1 VNQRAQSS
9 VPSFLAGGGAM
20 GERCR
25 RMDWAKTP
33 LGPVEGWPQNLRSA
47 VSMLLSSKAQIVLF
61 YGPDLVALYN
71 DAYAPALGSKHPWAL
86 GRPARECWSEI
97 WTDLGALFRG
107 VLESGEAYHAKERR
121 FFLERNGYLEETYFD
136 VSYDPLRGESGAAE
150 GVFCIVSDMT
160 GKVLGERRTRAVR
173 DVAVRTAK
181 AQSTD
186 EVFGIV
192 AEVLAGCAGD
202 VPFSLAY
209 VLDPQTRRA
218 RLVAQSGLAPGA
230 PAADAQ
236 RWPLEAALASAGL
249 VSVERLA
256 SRGVR
261 VSAAPFGDPVDT
273 AVVVPIRAAGY
284 ADPLAVLV
292 AGVSPRLSLGDAY
305 RDFYQV
311 LALGIGVALA
321 NARTHEEERKRA
333 ESLAELDE
341 AKTAF
346 FQNVSHEFRTPLTL
360 IRGPVEEL
368 LEMRHGVLSFGM
380 NQQLTMVHRN
390 TLRLQKLVNT
400 LLDFARVEAGRLQ
413 AWFSPTDLPGLT
425 SELVSTFRSACERA
439 GLSLRVE
446 AGPFREPL
454 FVDRDMWEKV
464 VLNLLSNAFKFTLA
478 GEIEVRLED
487 VGTAARLTVRD
498 TGAGIPDEHL
508 PHLFERFHRVE
519 NTPARSLEGSG
530 IGLPLVQ
537 QLVRMHGGTVG
548 VQSALGRGSTFT
560 VEIPKGNGHLPA
572 DRIGAEPIGVPTALS
587 AGHYV
592 EEALAWLPSETEA
605 EPVQSMPSAP
615 PWSVRAAGA
624 AKARI
629 LLADDNADMRAYL
642 QRLLGRW
649 YEVEMVADGRAALS
663 ALEGRPPDLVLADVM
678 MPHID
683 GLSLLANIRANPRL
697 HHLPFVLLSARA
709 GEDARVEGIDAG
721 ADDYLVKPFSAR
733 ELLARIGGV
742 LERAGRA
749 RTAPSAPA

>member
-1 VNQRAQSS
+1 
-9 VPSFLAGGGAM
+9 M

-33 LGPVEGWPQNLRSA
+33 LGPVDGWPQNLRGA
-47 VSMLLSSKAQIVLF
+47 VAMLLSSKAQIVLF
-61 YGPDLVALYN
+61 HGPELVAIYN
-71 DAYAPALGSKHPWAL
+71 DAYAPVLGSKHPWAL

-97 WTDLGALFRG
+97 WDDLGELFRG
-107 VLESGEAYHAKERR
+107 VLTSGESFHAKDRP
-121 FFLERNGYLEETYFD
+121 FFLERNGYVEETYFD

-160 GKVLGERRTRAVR
+160 GKVLGERRTRALR

-192 AEVLAGCAGD
+192 AEVLAGCAAD

-209 VLDPQTRRA
+209 VVDPKTRRA

-230 PAADAQ
+230 PPTDPQ
-236 RWPLEAALASAGL
+236 RWPLEAAFASGGL
-249 VSVERLA
+249 LPVERLA

-261 VSAAPFGDPVDT
+261 IAAGPFADSVDT
-273 AVVVPIRAAGY
+273 AVVVPIRAAGF

-292 AGVSPRLSLGDAY
+292 AGVSPRLALNDAY
-305 RDFYQV
+305 RDFLQV
-311 LALGIGVALA
+311 LAVGIGVALA

-333 ESLAELDE
+333 ESLAELDH
-341 AKTAF
+341 AKTTF

-360 IRGPVEEL
+360 IRGPIEEL

-390 TLRLQKLVNT
+390 TIRLQKLVNS

-413 AWFSPTDLPGLT
+413 AWFCPTDLAALT
-425 SELVSTFRSACERA
+425 ADVASTFRSACERA
-439 GLSLRVE
+439 GLSLGVAAE
-446 AGPFREPL
+446 PLREPV
-454 FVDRDMWEKV
+454 FVDRDSWEKV
-464 VLNLLSNAFKFTLA
+464 VLNLLSNAFKFTLD

-487 VGTAARLTVRD
+487 AGTAARLTVRD
-498 TGAGIPDEHL
+498 TGAGIPEAHL

-519 NTPARSLEGSG
+519 GTPARSVEGSG

-548 VQSALGRGSTFT
+548 VKSVLGRGSTFT

-572 DRIGAEPIGVPTALS
+572 DRVGAQPMDARAGPS
-587 AGHYV
+587 AGPYV
-592 EEALAWLPSETEA
+592 EEALAWLPPDPGVEA
-605 EPVQSMPSAP
+605 MEGMPSAP

-624 AKARI
+624 ARARI

-649 YEVEMVADGRAALS
+649 YDVETVGDGRAALS
-663 ALEGRPPDLVLADVM
+663 SIERQPPDLVLADVM
-678 MPHID
+678 MPHVD
-683 GLSLLANIRANPRL
+683 GLTLLSRVRKDPALRP
-697 HHLPFVLLSARA
+697 LPFVLLSARA
-709 GEDARVEGIDAG
+709 GEDARVEGLHAG

-733 ELLARIGGV
+733 ELLARLGGV
-742 LERAGRA
+742 LERASRG